1 MPDVIAVGS
10 IGLDTIK
17 TPFGSVENELS
28 GTAINFALAS
38 SLFTRTG
45 IVSVAGLDAKNQ
57 LELLATQRNICTKGL
72 QIVMGKT
79 LQWHGY
85 YEYDMNEAHTT
96 KTELNCWGRFNA
108 VIPEEYRKARFFFLG
123 ALVPDLQMKVFEQME
138 NPEFIVLDTKPM
150 YIENS
155 RKTLIEA
162 FSHST
167 LLLINEWEAR
177 QLFDTPNL
185 VKAAKE
191 ALKLGPRY
199 VIIKKGEHGSLL
211 FSDNSYFVAPGY
223 PLETLIDPTGAGDSY
238 AGALMGW
245 LSNQGKVTEPKLRK
259 AMIYAAV
266 VASFTVEDFGMR
278 KLARTTPEDIEKRYQ
293 EIKKIT
299 CFD

>member
-1 MPDVIAVGS
+1 MPNVIAVGS
-10 IGLDTIK
+10 VGLDSIK
-17 TPFGSVENELS
+17 TPFGEVKDELS

-38 SLFTRTG
+38 SLFTKTG
-45 IVSVAGLDAKNQ
+45 IVSVAGLDAKKQ
-57 LELLATQRNICTKGL
+57 LDLLTQRNIDTKGL

-79 LQWHGY
+79 LRFHCY
-85 YEYDMNEAHTT
+85 FEYDMNEAHVT
-96 KTELNCWGRFNA
+96 KTELNSWGSFNP
-108 VIPEEYRKARFFFLG
+108 VLPEEYRKARFFFLG
-123 ALVPDLQMKVFEQME
+123 AVVPELQMKVFDQME

-150 YIENS
+150 YIEKS
-155 RKTLIEA
+155 RSKLLEA
-162 FSHST
+162 VSRST

-185 VKAAKE
+185 QKAAKE
-191 ALKLGPRY
+191 ALKLGPKY

-211 FSDNSYFVAPGY
+211 FSNDSYFVAPGY
-223 PLETLIDPTGAGDSY
+223 PLENLIDPTGAGDSY

-245 LSNQGKVTEPKLRK
+245 LSGQGKVTEPNLRK

-278 KLARTTPEDIEKRYQ
+278 KLAKVTPEDIERRYQ
-293 EIKKIT
+293 EIKRIT

>member
-10 IGLDTIK
+10 TGLDFIK
-17 TPFGSVENELS
+17 TPFGEVKGELG

-45 IVSVAGLDAKNQ
+45 IVSVAGVDAKPQ
-57 LELLATQRNICTKGL
+57 LDLLAAQRNIDTKGL

-96 KTELNCWGRFNA
+96 KTELNCFA
-108 VIPEEYRKARFFFLG
+108 SFSPIFPEEYKSARFVFIGSLDPKLQAQIPRQLG
-123 ALVPDLQMKVFEQME
+123 S
-138 NPEFIVLDTKPM
+138 PEFVVLDTKDFWIAKDKKNLM
-150 YIENS
+150 
-155 RKTLIEA
+155 EA
-162 FSHST
+162 IKQST
-167 LLLINEWEAR
+167 LLLLNEWEAR

-185 VKAAKE
+185 QKAAKE
-191 ALKLGPRY
+191 ALKLGPKY

-211 FSDNSYFVAPGY
+211 FSENSYFVAPGY
-223 PLETLIDPTGAGDSY
+223 PLENLIDPTGAGDSY

-245 LSNQGKVTEPKLRK
+245 LSGQGKVTESNLRK

-266 VASFTVEDFGMR
+266 VASFTVEDFGLR
-278 KLARTTPEDIEKRYQ
+278 KLAKVTPEDIERRYQ
-293 EIKKIT
+293 EIKRIT
-299 CFD
+299 CF

>member
-1 MPDVIAVGS
+1 MPNVIAIGS
-10 IGLDTIK
+10 TGLDSIK
-17 TPFGSVENELS
+17 TPFGSVENELG

-57 LELLATQRNICTKGL
+57 LDLLSQRNICTKGL

-79 LQWHGY
+79 LRFHCY
-85 YEYDMNEAHTT
+85 FEYDMNEAHVT
-96 KTELNCWGRFNA
+96 KTELNSWGTFNP
-108 VIPEEYRKARFFFLG
+108 VLPEEYRKARFFFIG
-123 ALVPDLQMKVFEQME
+123 ALVPELQIKAFDQME
-138 NPEFIVLDTKPM
+138 NPEFVVIDTKPM
-150 YIENS
+150 YIEKS
-155 RKTLIEA
+155 REKLIEA
-162 FSHST
+162 VSRST

-185 VKAAKE
+185 QKAAKE
-191 ALKLGPRY
+191 ALKLGPKY

-211 FSDNSYFVAPGY
+211 FTESSYFVAPGY
-223 PLETLIDPTGAGDSY
+223 PLENLIDPTGAGDSY

-245 LSNQGKVTEPKLRK
+245 LSGQGKVTEPKLRK

-266 VASFTVEDFGMR
+266 VASFTVEDFGLR
-278 KLARTTPEDIEKRYQ
+278 KLAHTRPEDIDKRYQ

-299 CFD
+299 CF